1 MRPGTA
7 RALVA
12 RYGHWVTIPIKDR
25 QPNEARGG
33 LATADPAATAC
44 SGCGLVVAGGL
55 EGCQSIF
62 DDESARQYGDPRYA
76 ARRRM
81 VVDTYCLQH
90 PERYCVSATS
100 LAAHLTGLCIAMDH
114 RGREEELNGAV
125 QRWLSR
131 RPELV
136 KPPLPVTRGPLT
148 IAAVRDTTELIDHR
162 AAVDGWARGTW
173 DAYAAL
179 HQVARAWVAPIAAR

>member
-1 MRPGTA
+1 MRPVTA

-12 RYGHWVTIPIKDR
+12 RYGGPVTTTALDAPI
-25 QPNEARGG
+25 
-33 LATADPAATAC
+33 AC
-44 SGCGLVVAGGL
+44 SGCGLMVVGGL
-55 EGCQSIF
+55 DGCQAIF
-62 DDESARQYGDPRYA
+62 DDESAREYADVRFA

-90 PERYCVSATS
+90 AERYCASAIS
-100 LAAHLTGLCIAMDH
+100 LAAHLTGLCIAMEH
-114 RGREEELNGAV
+114 RGREEELHGAI

-131 RPELV
+131 RPELI
-136 KPPLPVTRGPLT
+136 KPPLPAARGPLT
-148 IAAVRDTTELIDHR
+148 IAAVRDATELIDHR

-179 HQVARAWVAPIAAR
+179 QPIAREWVAPVAAR